1 MFTKSTHKICV
12 HKNNNNPHTKT
23 NLSNCAVIS
32 LIRFIVDHKLYIFNP
47 CFFATS
53 VYDSFQFDA
62 DPRSTLGKNGS
73 RSRFFF
79 LNLLNFFNKLEF
91 SNFLSIF
98 SLIFMLKLDE
108 PSRNKEIFIISLFL
122 NSSDLGFE
130 SKHFFCSFWLI
141 FCPGFLDPDSWICIF
156 LRIRIWIQEAKNL
169 RIQRIRIRIL
179 STVCNLEC
187 WKVF

>member
-1 MFTKSTHKICV
+1 MFCLQKV
-12 HKNNNNPHTKT
+12 HTRYAYTKT
-23 NLSNCAVIS
+23 ITTHTLSNCAVIS
-32 LIRFIVDHKLYIFNP
+32 LVRFIVDHKLYIFNP

-141 FCPGFLDPDSWICIF
+141 FCPGFLDLHIFADPDLDTGSKKLANPTYPDPDSKHCLQPRMLESF
-156 LRIRIWIQEAKNL
+156 LIPK
-169 RIQRIRIRIL
+169 
-179 STVCNLEC
+179 
-187 WKVF
+187 F